1 MLSHLAPSSL
11 APGRTAVRSA
21 IAAPAAASVPAVAPS
36 PSPGPAAL
44 AACFAPKAQP
54 APFPYARP
62 GRFAAVGVGG
72 AGVGAILRLREAAPE
87 GLRFVALDTSGQ
99 VLNLARARAA
109 QDTSLPALHTLLLAE
124 GTEGLG
130 TGGDASLAAAAAR
143 AAAAAV
149 LEAVGDAEVVLLA
162 GGLGGGTGAGATPQL
177 ARMLRDAGCVVI
189 GFGIMPF
196 GFESAPRQERAEAAL
211 GRLRAACDSCLALDN
226 DRLLASAAAGE
237 SLDVALRVADDL
249 IRQAAA
255 GLVALASC
263 QAWLRLDLPTAGEL
277 LAEGGDACLALGLG
291 RGPQPAGRAMRAALA
306 SPLTDMNSLRQ
317 ARSVLVQVTGDAGLA
332 VHDVADAVGILKALL
347 PAGCEIMAGVAEDPT
362 LRGSAQVMLLGLG
375 LPGPVRLRQ
384 PLRGA
389 APVGRLQL
397 LPRSLHLDLERGAYS
412 FDPPQRRV
420 G

>member
-1 MLSHLAPSSL
+1 MPTALSSTPPSRQPTF
-11 APGRTAVRSA
+11 AWT
-21 IAAPAAASVPAVAPS
+21 PA
-36 PSPGPAAL
+36 
-44 AACFAPKAQP
+44 
-54 APFPYARP
+54 APFPFARAD
-62 GRFAAVGVGG
+62 RFAAVGVGG

-87 GLRFVALDTSGQ
+87 GLRFVAVDSSGQ
-99 VLNLARARAA
+99 VLGLARERAA
-109 QDTSLPALHTLLLAE
+109 QDPDLPALRTVLLAE

-130 TGGDASLAAAAAR
+130 TGGDAGLAEASAR
-143 AAAAAV
+143 AAAAV
-149 LEAVGDAEVVLLA
+149 ILEAVGPAEVILLA
-162 GGLGGGTGAGATPQL
+162 GGLAGGTGAGATPQV
-177 ARMLRDAGCVVI
+177 ARLLRDAGCVVI

-196 GFESAPRQERAEAAL
+196 GFESSLRQRRAEEAL
-211 GRLRAACDSCLALDN
+211 GHLRAACDSTVALDN
-226 DRLLASAAAGE
+226 DRLLASAAASE

-255 GLVALASC
+255 GLVALSAC
-263 QAWLRLDLPTAGEL
+263 DGWVRLDLPTAEEL

-306 SPLTDMNSLRQ
+306 SPLTDMAALRQ
-317 ARSVLVQVTGDAGLA
+317 ARSVLVQVTGGEGLEL
-332 VHDVADAVGILKALL
+332 HDVADAVAILEALL
-347 PAGCEIMAGVAEDPT
+347 PSGCQVMAGVAQDPT
-362 LRGSAQVMLLGLG
+362 LRGAAQVMLLGLG

-384 PLRGA
+384 PLRRA

>member
-1 MLSHLAPSSL
+1 MLSTL
-11 APGRTAVRSA
+11 APGRPHTRP
-21 IAAPAAASVPAVAPS
+21 APVTPAVAATRP
-36 PSPGPAAL
+36 PY
-44 AACFAPKAQP
+44 
-54 APFPYARP
+54 PYARP

-99 VLNLARARAA
+99 VLSLARARAA
-109 QDTSLPALHTLLLAE
+109 QDPGLPELHTVLLSE

-130 TGGDASLAAAAAR
+130 TGGDAGLAAAAAR
-143 AAAAAV
+143 AAAASV
-149 LEAVGDAEVVLLA
+149 LEAVGQAEVVLLA

-177 ARMLRDAGCVVI
+177 ARLLRDAGCVVI

-196 GFESAPRQERAEAAL
+196 GFESAPRQTRAEEAL
-211 GRLRAACDSCLALDN
+211 GCLRAACDSCLALDN
-226 DRLLASAAAGE
+226 DRLLASAAAEE

-249 IRQAAA
+249 IRQAAS
-255 GLVALASC
+255 GLVALAAC
-263 QAWLRLDLPTAGEL
+263 EAWLRLDLPTAEEL

-306 SPLTDMNSLRQ
+306 SPLTDMKALRQ
-317 ARSVLVQVTGDAGLA
+317 ARSVLVQVTGDGALA
-332 VHDVADAVGILKALL
+332 LHDVADAVAILEALL
-347 PAGCEIMAGVAEDPT
+347 PEGCQVMAGVAEDPT
-362 LRGSAQVMLLGLG
+362 LRGAAQVMLLGLG

-384 PLRGA
+384 PRPRSGSQA
-389 APVGRLQL
+389 GRLQL
-397 LPRSLHLDLERGAYS
+397 LPRRLHLDLERGAYS